1 MRKISI
7 IIMLVT
13 VAVVMCSCQS
23 GHNVSSSSQ
32 NSSSANSNSSS
43 ISIDEPNRLDLT
55 SLSEPE
61 INETTVECPEYER
74 SEDFGVAQQ
83 NAYGSERDY
92 PIASVDDE
100 PFNPENLYWMPAIDN
115 ETELETLLKYQA
127 VNSELAWIMHGDV
140 GYAWPFN
147 LSSLGQSPL
156 LYFRQMNAYDYY
168 TVYRVGGGGR
178 MYVFLSTGGAVQP
191 VGNAV
196 PISYMTLYLQDRMES
211 GDFQHLQVGDSIDR
225 VIEIDRSVQMEK
237 NKFHYP
243 VNPNYPNSGPMS
255 ISLLAD
261 GIMVFRYELKGDEIV
276 ISSMEYCE
284 DFILR
289 GGIDSWQQDLSFKI
303 LPQDY
308 PPET

>member
-115 ETELETLLKYQA
+115 AL
-127 VNSELAWIMHGDV
+127 
-140 GYAWPFN
+140 
-147 LSSLGQSPL
+147 
-156 LYFRQMNAYDYY
+156 
-168 TVYRVGGGGR
+168 
-178 MYVFLSTGGAVQP
+178 
-191 VGNAV
+191 
-196 PISYMTLYLQDRMES
+196 
-211 GDFQHLQVGDSIDR
+211 
-225 VIEIDRSVQMEK
+225 
-237 NKFHYP
+237 
-243 VNPNYPNSGPMS
+243 
-255 ISLLAD
+255 
-261 GIMVFRYELKGDEIV
+261 
-276 ISSMEYCE
+276 
-284 DFILR
+284 
-289 GGIDSWQQDLSFKI
+289 
-303 LPQDY
+303 
-308 PPET
+308 

>member
-1 MRKISI
+1 
-7 IIMLVT
+7 
-13 VAVVMCSCQS
+13 
-23 GHNVSSSSQ
+23 
-32 NSSSANSNSSS
+32 
-43 ISIDEPNRLDLT
+43 
-55 SLSEPE
+55 
-61 INETTVECPEYER
+61 
-74 SEDFGVAQQ
+74 
-83 NAYGSERDY
+83 
-92 PIASVDDE
+92 
-100 PFNPENLYWMPAIDN
+100 
-115 ETELETLLKYQA
+115 
-127 VNSELAWIMHGDV
+127 
-140 GYAWPFN
+140 
-147 LSSLGQSPL
+147 
-156 LYFRQMNAYDYY
+156 
-168 TVYRVGGGGR
+168 
-178 MYVFLSTGGAVQP
+178 MYVFLTNSGMVQP
-191 VGNAV
+191 QV